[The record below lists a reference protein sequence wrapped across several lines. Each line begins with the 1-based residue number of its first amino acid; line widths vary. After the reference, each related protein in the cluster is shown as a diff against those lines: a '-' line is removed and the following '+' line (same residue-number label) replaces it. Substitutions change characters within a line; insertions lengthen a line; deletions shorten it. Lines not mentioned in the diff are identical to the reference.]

1 MPSIYRLML
10 ALVFGSVSAAL
21 ALDSSF
27 AKPKKENWQ
36 CSCACE
42 YPDDNGKWHWG
53 EDVYFTSSNCYVGA
67 GLKWT
72 CVGEDGHAH
81 EGHMLAC
88 TFRFKIPFEL
98 KRRRQLF

>member
-1 MPSIYRLML
+1 LSRPLKLSDKEKRTLLFTGLAMPSIYRLML

-81 EGHMLAC
+81 S
-88 TFRFKIPFEL
+88 
-98 KRRRQLF
+98 